1 MRKNLT
7 RAVLAAIALLV
18 APAAYADGRGD
29 AGPDA
34 AAPPVRAAPATD
46 PAVPAEGRSGVVPLG
61 EEAVLNVPESYRYY
75 SAAEAHAFL
84 QRNNAAAPS
93 GTVLG
98 MVAPASADI
107 RAPGT
112 WATIVSYDALGY
124 VQPETAAGLSDAGF
138 EGQVRE
144 ARTEQRRTFEGFI
157 TAPAFDA
164 TAPHVVWA
172 ERTAAAGAGGKDLR
186 YEQKSL
192 GRYGVAA
199 LTSIG
204 SADQLGEITAAA
216 ADLQAMMSF
225 PEGRRHA
232 DFQAGADQVSAYSV
246 PGLVTGVP
254 TPAQSVA
261 QVAST
266 EGQTSFGGLSGWFP
280 WIALGIVVLAIFG
293 YVFMRNRKKDEE
305 EADAE
310 PA

>member
-1 MRKNLT
+1 MRTIIT
-7 RAVLAAIALLV
+7 RAALAALALLF

-29 AGPDA
+29 AGSDV
-34 AAPPVRAAPATD
+34 AAPPARAAPATD
-46 PAVPAEGRSGVVPLG
+46 SSVPADGRSGVIPLG
-61 EEAVLNVPESYRYY
+61 EDAALNVPASYRYY

-98 MVAPASADI
+98 MVAPASVDV
-107 RAPGT
+107 RAPGA
-112 WATIVSYDALGY
+112 WATIVSYDPVGY
-124 VQPETAAGLSDAGF
+124 VQPETAAGLGDSGF
-138 EGQVRE
+138 EEQVRG
-144 ARTEQRRTFEGFI
+144 ARAEQRRTFEGFI
-157 TAPAFDA
+157 AAPAFDA
-164 TAPHVVWA
+164 SAPHVVWA
-172 ERTAAAGAGGKDLR
+172 ERTSAPGAGGKDLR
-186 YEQKSL
+186 HEQKSL

-204 SADQLGEITAAA
+204 SADQMGEITAAA

-232 DFQAGADQVSAYSV
+232 DFQAASDQVSAYSV

-254 TPAQSVA
+254 TPTQNVA

-280 WIALGIVVLAIFG
+280 WIALGVVVLAIFG
-293 YVFMRNRKKDEE
+293 GVVMRNRKKDEE
-305 EADAE
+305 EAEA
-310 PA
+310 A